1 MFQRYDLNADH
12 NLSWEEFQQWYGD
25 NHDGP
30 SSSSPLESAKIS
42 TGLGNFTAEDV
53 FERLAMSANDE
64 GYLTRDAF
72 FELFE
77 DFGAT
82 KKGIQMLSRVFD
94 VFVEDIEND
103 LADFSDVASGLT
115 ILTKGTGDEKAEQAF
130 QLYDYDGNGYV
141 SLDECT
147 RFLGAVFKV
156 MWELAPDTFR
166 DLGVDVDPETL
177 ARVTADDI
185 FVRADLDG
193 DGNLSLDEFK
203 RFYGSN
209 TPANAAAAHRRR

>member
-1 MFQRYDLNADH
+1 
-12 NLSWEEFQQWYGD
+12 
-25 NHDGP
+25 
-30 SSSSPLESAKIS
+30 
-42 TGLGNFTAEDV
+42 
-53 FERLAMSANDE
+53 
-64 GYLTRDAF
+64 
-72 FELFE
+72 
-77 DFGAT
+77 
-82 KKGIQMLSRVFD
+82 ML
-94 VFVEDIEND
+94 VEDIEND

-156 MWELAPDTFR
+156 MWEFAPDTFR

-209 TPANAAAAHRRR
+209 TPANAAAARGVDDDNDDADDYPEWVNLEEIKRLTGFERYR

>member
-1 MFQRYDLNADH
+1 MLVLRQQGRKASSAFQLFDINGDGVISFDEFQTYLFSIFRVIYELEPTTAAKTGVSAETLSEITAAQVFQRYDLNADH

-72 FELFE
+72 FEFFE

-82 KKGIQMLSRVFD
+82 KKGIQMLSRV
-94 VFVEDIEND
+94 
-103 LADFSDVASGLT
+103 
-115 ILTKGTGDEKAEQAF
+115 
-130 QLYDYDGNGYV
+130 
-141 SLDECT
+141 
-147 RFLGAVFKV
+147 R
-156 MWELAPDTFR
+156 
-166 DLGVDVDPETL
+166 
-177 ARVTADDI
+177 
-185 FVRADLDG
+185 RACRG
-193 DGNLSLDEFK
+193 
-203 RFYGSN
+203 
-209 TPANAAAAHRRR
+209 HRERPC